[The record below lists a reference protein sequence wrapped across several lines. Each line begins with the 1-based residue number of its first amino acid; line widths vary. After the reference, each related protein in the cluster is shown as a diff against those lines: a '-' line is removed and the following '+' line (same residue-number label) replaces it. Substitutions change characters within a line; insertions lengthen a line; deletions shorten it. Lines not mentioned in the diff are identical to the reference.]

1 VPNVPLSF
9 AYHLL
14 SRATFGRNDV
24 CTAEIQQA
32 GASAWLERQMNPMSI
47 DDPIEATLPGIID
60 PSLANGPDWRLLLRA
75 IYSRRQLA
83 WRMVYFLN
91 NHFDTGRLTTEPIS
105 ECQEDDA
112 WFASCFTTFA
122 TVLRI
127 SATSPAMI
135 DFLDTRVN
143 VVGNPNENYARELM
157 ELHTLG
163 VHGGYTEQDVAQA
176 ARVFTGWSR
185 VNNQPGGAGTPV
197 TSSVFQFRPTSHDTG
212 PKTLSIGWS
221 TPGISGANGYQEGY
235 SLLDFLAQHP
245 STALRFSTK
254 LCQYFVA
261 DDVPPNLLAAVRQT
275 YVQTGGNLR
284 AMLKTLFLHP
294 DFASPT
300 VMREKVH
307 DGFEL
312 IVNAARRLEV
322 PLPGTGTSLP
332 SQLNSR
338 TAALGAQPHSNAVPT
353 GYPEEGPPWQGPG
366 NVLPRWTFADDLV
379 QNRISGVTI
388 PWTTIYAVNRPTNG
402 AGWVSSLLAR
412 FVDGDVPPTTVA
424 TLTAFMNSRLAT
436 LGSNPTLTQVLPH
449 LRDLA
454 SIVIRLPEAQLH

>member
-1 VPNVPLSF
+1 VPNIPIPF
-9 AYHLL
+9 EQHLL
-14 SRATFGRNDV
+14 SRATFGRNDQ
-24 CTAEIQQA
+24 ASRDIQQM
-32 GASAWLERQMNPMSI
+32 GWTQWLEWQLDPMSI
-47 DDPIEATLPGIID
+47 DDPIEARL
-60 PSLANGPDWRLLLRA
+60 PSLADPTLSTGPDWRLLLRA
-75 IYSRRQLA
+75 MYSRRQLA

-91 NHFDTGRLTTEPIS
+91 NHFDTALATTVPIS

-112 WFASCFTTFA
+112 WFAACFTDFG

-185 VNNQPGGAGTPV
+185 VNNQPGGPATPV
-197 TSSVFQFRPTSHDTG
+197 LSSVFQFRPTSHDTG
-212 PKTLSIGWS
+212 PKTLSLGWS
-221 TPGISGANGYQEGY
+221 TPGISGTNGYQEGY

-245 STALRFSTK
+245 STATRFATK

-261 DDVPPNLLAAVRQT
+261 DDPPVNLLNSVRQAF
-275 YVQTGGNLR
+275 VQTGGNLR
-284 AMLKTLFLHP
+284 AMLKALFLHP

-307 DGFEL
+307 DGFEF
-312 IVNAARRLEV
+312 IVNLARRLEV

-332 SQLNSR
+332 SQLISR
-338 TAALGAQPHSNAVPT
+338 SAALGEQPHGNTVPT
-353 GYPEEGPPWQGPG
+353 G
-366 NVLPRWTFADDLV
+366 
-379 QNRISGVTI
+379 
-388 PWTTIYAVNRPTNG
+388 
-402 AGWVSSLLAR
+402 
-412 FVDGDVPPTTVA
+412 
-424 TLTAFMNSRLAT
+424 
-436 LGSNPTLTQVLPH
+436 
-449 LRDLA
+449 
-454 SIVIRLPEAQLH
+454 